1 MQKIRLYEKEIY
13 DGALEVTLQT
23 MLHAAS
29 PEITKGARPAMI
41 VFPGGGYW
49 FTSDREA
56 EPIASA
62 YFAEGYNCFILRYTV
77 GERAK
82 IDHPLYDAAAAV
94 AYVRTHA
101 AEYNIDPHRIAVI
114 GFSAGGHLAGYI
126 ATCWHRSD
134 ISEILGMESTLF
146 RPDAAILGYPVV
158 TNNVPTHDGSF
169 NALLGDNR
177 TPELNARANL
187 DMHVDECT
195 CPCFIWHTAADT
207 SVPVAN
213 SLAFA
218 RALTDKG
225 IGCEL
230 HIFPMGEHGLSRA
243 NAETA
248 PDWANRPEGNPYNI
262 PYVARWVEWSFKW
275 LEQVFYGGNYSIN
288 I

>member
-82 IDHPLYDAAAAV
+82 VDHPLYDAAAAV

-169 NALLGDNR
+169 NALLGDDR

-207 SVPVAN
+207 SVPVVN

>member
-169 NALLGDNR
+169 NALLGDDR

-195 CPCFIWHTAADT
+195 CPCFIWHTAPDT
-207 SVPVAN
+207 CVPVAN

-230 HIFPMGEHGLSRA
+230 HIFPMGGHGLSRA
-243 NAETA
+243 NAETT
-248 PDWANRPEGNPYNI
+248 PDGATLPYNI

>member
-62 YFAEGYNCFILRYTV
+62 YFAEGYNCFILRYIC

-82 IDHPLYDAAAAV
+82 VDHPLYDAAAAV

-169 NALLGDNR
+169 NALLGDDR

-187 DMHVDECT
+187 DMHVDERT

-207 SVPVAN
+207 SVPVVN

-230 HIFPMGEHGLSRA
+230 HIFPMGGHGLSRA
-243 NAETA
+243 NAETT
-248 PDWANRPEGNPYNI
+248 PDGATLPYNI

>member
-1 MQKIRLYEKEIY
+1 MKSIRLHEKEIY

-23 MLHAAS
+23 MVHTAS

-41 VFPGGGYW
+41 VFPGGGYAY
-49 FTSDREA
+49 TSDREA

-82 IDHPLYDAAAAV
+82 VDHPLYDAAAAV

-101 AEYNIDPHRIAVI
+101 AEYNIDPERIAVI

-134 ISEILGMESTLF
+134 ISEILGMESSLF
-146 RPDAAILGYPVV
+146 RPNAAILGYAVV
-158 TNNVPTHDGSF
+158 TSNVPTNKFTFDT
-169 NALLGDNR
+169 LLGTDR

-187 DMHVDECT
+187 DMHVDERT
-195 CPCFIWHTAADT
+195 CPCFIWHTAPDT
-207 SVPVAN
+207 CVPVAN

-230 HIFPMGEHGLSRA
+230 HIFPMGGHGLSRA
-243 NAETA
+243 NAETT
-248 PDWANRPEGNPYNI
+248 PDGATLPYNI

>member
-62 YFAEGYNCFILRYTV
+62 YFAEGYNCFILRYTC

-82 IDHPLYDAAAAV
+82 VDHPLYDAAAAV

-101 AEYNIDPHRIAVI
+101 AEYNIDPERIAVI

-134 ISEILGMESTLF
+134 ISEILGMESSLF
-146 RPDAAILGYPVV
+146 RPNAAILGYAVV
-158 TNNVPTHDGSF
+158 TNNVPTNKVTFD
-169 NALLGDNR
+169 NLLGTDR
-177 TPELNARANL
+177 TTELNARANL
-187 DMHVDECT
+187 DMHVDERT
-195 CPCFIWHTAADT
+195 CPCFIWHTAPDT
-207 SVPVAN
+207 CVPVAN

-230 HIFPMGEHGLSRA
+230 HIFPMGGHGLSRA
-243 NAETA
+243 NAETT
-248 PDWANRPEGNPYNI
+248 PDGATLPYNI

>member
-82 IDHPLYDAAAAV
+82 VDHPLYDAAAAV

-134 ISEILGMESTLF
+134 ISEILGMESSLF
-146 RPDAAILGYPVV
+146 RPNAAILGYAVV
-158 TNNVPTHDGSF
+158 TNNVPTNKVTFD
-169 NALLGDNR
+169 NLLGTDR

-187 DMHVDECT
+187 DMHVDERT

-230 HIFPMGEHGLSRA
+230 HIFPMGGHGLSRA
-243 NAETA
+243 NAETT
-248 PDWANRPEGNPYNI
+248 PDGATLPYNI